1 MPCNPRELKE
11 LRRFPV
17 PASVLDSG
25 RKRLCIVMA
34 ELPFVPG
41 VSRRFGIFIWKPAM
55 TLALVCVLVLS
66 SSGVVMASRGA
77 LPGERLYPVKLVS
90 ENVQE
95 RLTVSPA
102 KKFAVQAAH
111 AERRLEETEKL
122 IGNDA
127 LVDEERNERVQ
138 TALHGY
144 ENHLFSMNE
153 LAVQLS
159 VDPPKPKNGDRAL
172 QAAEHMF
179 DRHADLVASA
189 TVTAPFVAAAM
200 LEPINTTLDLQDEVL
215 ESMLKERED
224 RDQGD
229 GEEEDDSDR
238 RQKLEERH
246 RGRSEKIQERLRTLR
261 FELDTRN
268 LSETR

>member
-1 MPCNPRELKE
+1 
-11 LRRFPV
+11 
-17 PASVLDSG
+17 
-25 RKRLCIVMA
+25 
-34 ELPFVPG
+34 
-41 VSRRFGIFIWKPAM
+41 M

-90 ENVQE
+90 ENVRE

-122 IGNDA
+122 IGNVA
-127 LVDEERNERVQ
+127 LIDEVRDERVQ

-144 ENHLFSMNE
+144 EDHLFLMNE
-153 LAVQLS
+153 LAVRLS

-172 QAAEHMF
+172 QAAERMF
-179 DRHADLVASA
+179 DRHAELVASA

-215 ESMLKERED
+215 ESMLKDRED
-224 RDQGD
+224 RDRD
-229 GEEEDDSDR
+229 DDEDDNGSDR
-238 RQKLEERH
+238 WEELEERH
-246 RGRSEKIQERLRTLR
+246 RGRSEKIQEHLRALR
-261 FELDTRN
+261 MELDTGN
-268 LSETR
+268 LLETR